1 MYAEISAFFWFID
14 FFLLLKFWGEKCFSK
29 IHIYLPSPIQY
40 LFTKLKDL
48 PMLCRMFWNP
58 KQNKTK
64 WFRNKKYSYKC
75 KQKRETMSCELF
87 QISHKLNHLN
97 QTKQK
102 NSNIIQKHISDL

>member
-1 MYAEISAFFWFID
+1 
-14 FFLLLKFWGEKCFSK
+14 
-29 IHIYLPSPIQY
+29 
-40 LFTKLKDL
+40 
-48 PMLCRMFWNP
+48 MLCRMFWNP

-102 NSNIIQKHISDL
+102 NFKYNPKTYFGLMRNH